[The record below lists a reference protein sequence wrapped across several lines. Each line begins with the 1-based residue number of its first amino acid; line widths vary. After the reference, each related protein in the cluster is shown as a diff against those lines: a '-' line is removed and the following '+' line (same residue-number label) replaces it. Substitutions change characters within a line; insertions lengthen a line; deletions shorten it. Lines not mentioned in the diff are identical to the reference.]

1 MSVRKAREW
10 SGPVFFIVALLWLP
24 VGLVVSALL
33 RGFGF
38 GGGPDTPTM
47 ALLLAPLLSL
57 VVVAPA
63 GLPLALACR
72 QLRRRGYVRTTWAG
86 AAVLAPVTVAASLL
100 AGLLGP
106 LAIAICAVV
115 LSLPVWIA
123 IAVLRRRQ

>member
-1 MSVRKAREW
+1 MW

-38 GGGPDTPTM
+38 GGAPDTP
-47 ALLLAPLLSL
+47 AIALLAPLLSL

-72 QLRRRGYVRTTWAG
+72 QLRRLGYVRITWVA
-86 AAVLAPVTVAASLL
+86 AAVLALATVAAALV

-106 LAIAICAVV
+106 LAIAIYAVI

-123 IAVLRRRQ
+123 VALRRRRP

>member
-1 MSVRKAREW
+1 MSARKARQW
-10 SGPVFFIVALLWLP
+10 SGPIFFIAALLWLP
-24 VGLVVSALL
+24 VGLILSALL

-38 GGGPDTPTM
+38 GSGPDVPAM
-47 ALLLAPLLSL
+47 ASLLAPLLSL

-72 QLRRRGYVRTTWAG
+72 QLRRLGYVRATWVA
-86 AAVLAPVTVAASLL
+86 AAVLAPATVAAALV

-106 LAIAICAVV
+106 LAIAFYAVI

-123 IAVLRRRQ
+123 VAVLRRRR

>member
-1 MSVRKAREW
+1 MW

-24 VGLVVSALL
+24 VGLILSALL

-38 GGGPDTPTM
+38 GGGPDTPPM
-47 ALLLAPLLSL
+47 AVLAPLLSL

-72 QLRRRGYVRTTWAG
+72 QLRRRGYVRTTWVA
-86 AAVLAPVTVAASLL
+86 AAVLAPATVAASLV

-106 LAIAICAVV
+106 LAIAIYAVI

-123 IAVLRRRQ
+123 VAVLRRRP

>member
-1 MSVRKAREW
+1 MSARTAREW

-24 VGLVVSALL
+24 VGLILSALL

-38 GGGPDTPTM
+38 GGGPGLPAM
-47 ALLLAPLLSL
+47 ALLAPFLSL
-57 VVVAPA
+57 VVVTPA

-72 QLRRRGYVRTTWAG
+72 QLRRLGYVRTTWVA
-86 AAVLAPVTVAASLL
+86 AAVLAHATVAASLV

-106 LAIAICAVV
+106 LAIAIYAVM

-123 IAVLRRRQ
+123 VAVLRRSR

>member
-1 MSVRKAREW
+1 MSARKAREW

-24 VGLVVSALL
+24 VGLILSALL

-38 GGGPDTPTM
+38 GGGPDTPAM
-47 ALLLAPLLSL
+47 ALLAPLLSL

-72 QLRRRGYVRTTWAG
+72 QLRRRGYVRTTWVA

-106 LAIAICAVV
+106 LAIAIYAVV

-123 IAVLRRRQ
+123 VAVLRRRR